1 MSEEEIIVTDS
12 GMDKDTMIMISVGI
26 LLLLIY
32 VCYCYWGSPSNK
44 DKKVIN
50 DEEDD
55 FKRGIDDLK
64 NEMDDP
70 VEIIK
75 QTHSSCP
82 VMGGPTRLSSC
93 VHSNDLNSGFIISV
107 CCEKCISEIQ
117 NSLNND
123 GEYSIKE
130 VNNMNILFRDN
141 NHVQVTPICN
151 EENMK
156 LITELVGTE
165 VFTE

>member
-1 MSEEEIIVTDS
+1 MSEEEIINTDT
-12 GMDKDTMIMISVGI
+12 GMDKDTLIMISVGI

-32 VCYCYWGSPSNK
+32 VCYCYWGPSSKK
-44 DKKVIN
+44 DEKVV
-50 DEEDD
+50 DEEEH
-55 FKRGIDDLK
+55 DLK
-64 NEMDDP
+64 NEINDP
-70 VEIIK
+70 IEIIK

-93 VHSNDLNSGFIISV
+93 VHSNGLNSGFIISV
-107 CCEKCISEIQ
+107 CCENCISEIQ

-130 VNNMNILFRDN
+130 VNNMNVLLKNDSFI
-141 NHVQVTPICN
+141 QVTPICN

-156 LITELVGTE
+156 LVTDLVGTE

>member
-1 MSEEEIIVTDS
+1 ME
-12 GMDKDTMIMISVGI
+12 
-26 LLLLIY
+26 
-32 VCYCYWGSPSNK
+32 N
-44 DKKVIN
+44 
-50 DEEDD
+50 
-55 FKRGIDDLK
+55 
-64 NEMDDP
+64 
-70 VEIIK
+70 IK

-107 CCEKCISEIQ
+107 CCENCISEIQ

-130 VNNMNILFRDN
+130 VNNMNVLLKNDSFI
-141 NHVQVTPICN
+141 QVTPICN

-156 LITELVGTE
+156 LVTDLVGTE